1 MRLTLTL
8 AWIFVEL
15 LQDSLVKECARL
27 PVEHQARHTIQA
39 AYDSYATLH
48 DCSRSNASVSVGYLE
63 AIAKA
68 RYALSVVAENLKDNQ
83 LDGDLLRIAHALCT
97 DRQVNTIDV
106 TGKADTT
113 GPVVYLLKLL
123 VRQFGF
129 PCLQLVSQSHPWVI
143 PQELKRGDDV
153 SLNCLVIC

>member
-1 MRLTLTL
+1 M
-8 AWIFVEL
+8 
-15 LQDSLVKECARL
+15 
-27 PVEHQARHTIQA
+27 
-39 AYDSYATLH
+39 
-48 DCSRSNASVSVGYLE
+48 
-63 AIAKA
+63 
-68 RYALSVVAENLKDNQ
+68 VAENLKDNQ

-97 DRQVNTIDV
+97 DRKVNTVDV

-129 PCLQLVSQSHPWVI
+129 PCLKLVSQTHPWVI

-153 SLNCLVIC
+153 SLNCLIICLL